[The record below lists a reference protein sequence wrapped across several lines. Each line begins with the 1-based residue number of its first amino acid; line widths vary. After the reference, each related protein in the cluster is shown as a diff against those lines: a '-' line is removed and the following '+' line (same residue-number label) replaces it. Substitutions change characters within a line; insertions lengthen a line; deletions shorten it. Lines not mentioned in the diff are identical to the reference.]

1 MSLIHAVPPKP
12 RHRQPLKKATYL
24 TLSVDV
30 LDDAKALGLNVS
42 QICDQ
47 HLREVVA
54 QAKAQRWRSEYADF
68 IAAYNHTVEQ
78 EGLPLDTWRSF

>member
-1 MSLIHAVPPKP
+1 MSIIQAAHSKP
-12 RHRQPLKKATYL
+12 RHRQAFKKATNL

-30 LDDAKALGLNVS
+30 LDDAKTLGLNVS

-54 QAKAQRWRSEYADF
+54 QAQAQRWRSEHADF